1 MIAVAVGLC
10 LYAAQTFACSC
21 GPYREFGFVGHEVGR
36 LPANAPG
43 IAWFASCEPK
53 WLCRTPVV
61 DDRFTLE
68 LLDGGMFRKLPILVS
83 LSDDIEADRRQDR
96 IYIIAPHGGLLPGAT
111 YRVTDHLAKVRDRHV
126 DRRVLVT
133 VDHEDLL
140 AGTALTLDIGPANT
154 KAIEVAA
161 GVSCSDV
168 VEASEASIAARL
180 PPGAHAWRDQLLYRT
195 IVDGERWQPTT
206 SFCSR
211 PRVGR
216 SWAGVGRDRLYL
228 TCREHQRHATSTPK
242 RNSHAVVMEAH
253 LPGTDIVLTTPVR
266 HVELD
271 CSDSAGSAAD

>member
-1 MIAVAVGLC
+1 MAVAAGLC

-21 GPYREFGFVGHEVGR
+21 VPYREFGFVGHEVGR

-53 WLCRTPVV
+53 RLCREPVV

-68 LLDGGMFRKLPILVS
+68 LLDGGMFRELPILVS
-83 LSDDIEADRRQDR
+83 LSDDIETEHRHDR

-133 VDHEDLL
+133 VDHEKLL
-140 AGTALTLDIGPANT
+140 AGTELTLDVGPANT
-154 KAIEVAA
+154 KTIEVAA
-161 GVSCSDV
+161 GVSCIDL
-168 VEASEASIAARL
+168 VEASEASIAAKM
-180 PPGAHAWRDQLLYRT
+180 PPGAHAWQDRLLYRT
-195 IVDGERWQPTT
+195 IVDGEHWRPTM

-211 PRVGR
+211 LRVGR

-228 TCREHQRHATSTPK
+228 TCGEHQRYTTSTPK
-242 RNSHAVVMEAH
+242 RSSHAVVMEAR
-253 LPGTDIVLTTPVR
+253 LPGTDIVLRTPVR
-266 HVELD
+266 QVKLD
-271 CSDSAGSAAD
+271 CSDSPSSTD